1 MKLSDLKPGM
11 IVLADEGFCCL
22 DAGEYVVQEHNGN
35 LFIPCR
41 GGESDAGTDPGYVER
56 HYLDGQVGD
65 DGELIGLSE
74 PATRP
79 ILIHLT
85 DKELTVLRSIFD
97 AMSGYRTEEG
107 AVASK
112 LEIVVD
118 EILSTPVSVA
128 E

>member
-1 MKLSDLKPGM
+1 MKLTDLKPGM
-11 IVLADEGFCCL
+11 IVVADEGFTCL

-41 GGESDAGTDPGYVER
+41 GGENDADTDPGYVER

-65 DGELIGLSE
+65 DGELIGLST
-74 PATRP
+74 PPTRA

-85 DKELTVLRSIFD
+85 TKELEIINAIFD
-97 AMSGYRTEEG
+97 VVSDDDDENG
-107 AVASK
+107 AVAAK
-112 LEIVVD
+112 LSIAVAEIR
-118 EILSTPVSVA
+118 SAPVSVA